1 MGILFT
7 KQQLEARGAI
17 PSQIEMFSGLRGGS
31 AGLRGNYG
39 TYASI
44 GKLVHHLDLLIC
56 LINVNRLSFLIKY
69 IVFPVLAIFL
79 I

>member
-17 PSQIEMFSGLRGGS
+17 PSQIEMFSGFHSGS
-31 AGLRGNYG
+31 AGIRGNYG

-44 GKLVHHLDLLIC
+44 GKAYTLLGFADLF
-56 LINVNRLSFLIKY
+56 INVNRLSF
-69 IVFPVLAIFL
+69 
-79 I
+79 